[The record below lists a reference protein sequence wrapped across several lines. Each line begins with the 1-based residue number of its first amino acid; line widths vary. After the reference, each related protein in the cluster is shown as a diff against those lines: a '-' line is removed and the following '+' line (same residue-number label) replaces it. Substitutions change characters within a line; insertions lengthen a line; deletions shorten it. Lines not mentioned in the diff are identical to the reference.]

1 MIDRKKIVETFQ
13 RIEDERGGSSHTDAG
28 KVIDAVADELNIPR
42 SDVRNII
49 LAHWGIM
56 GPI

>member
-28 KVIDAVADELNIPR
+28 KVIAAVADELNIPR
-42 SDVRNII
+42 LDVRNII